1 MPEQVLNTTG
11 QAPTVP
17 PARHAF
23 AASAIHRVRQA
34 VVACVAVLLAPTAC
48 VLPPSVDTTSA
59 HVVPALLMRKEL
71 ADPTVLIPVVVDRAQ
86 LNKAFDVFADHP
98 GIDEL
103 TLRYYWYYDYSKT
116 LPSLD
121 QAVVCATAQNRCVLF
136 PCSLLLSQE
145 DSHRL
150 MVVVSDLPLR
160 VTDDQ
165 AHGPF
170 DFPKGAHFDSL
181 QWDIN
186 LKGVCP

>member
-1 MPEQVLNTTG
+1 MRQV
-11 QAPTVP
+11 A
-17 PARHAF
+17 
-23 AASAIHRVRQA
+23 
-34 VVACVAVLLAPTAC
+34 VACVAVLLAPAGC
-48 VLPPSVDTTSA
+48 VLPPSVDPPNA
-59 HVVPALLMRKEL
+59 HVVPSLLLSKEK
-71 ADPTVLIPVVVDRAQ
+71 ADPSVLVPAVIDRLQNSTV
-86 LNKAFDVFADHP
+86 FDVAAQHP

-103 TLRYYWYYDYSKT
+103 TLRYYWYYDYTKT

-136 PCSLLLSQE
+136 PCSLLQAQE
-145 DSHRL
+145 DQHRL

-181 QWDIN
+181 QWDIS